1 MKQAFETTWD
11 ILKFAIAVMLLAFI
25 FKAVVF
31 QPFVVDGISM
41 EPDYHNG
48 EYIIVNKFVY
58 KVSKPNRGD
67 VIILRPPDVQDVTY
81 IKRIIGLP
89 GDTVKISGGNV
100 YINGKILNEPYLT
113 PGDTTITTDANLSQG
128 VKLGDS
134 EYWVMGDNRNHSSD
148 SRVFGPLPKD
158 NIVGK
163 AWLIVYPKQ
172 YFGLV
177 KHISYSLGITS

>member
-41 EPDYHNG
+41 EPTYHNG
-48 EYIIVNKFVY
+48 EYLIVNKLVY
-58 KVSKPNRGD
+58 KLEKPNRGD
-67 VIILRPPDVQDVTY
+67 VVVLRPPDAQDVTY

-89 GDTVKISGGNV
+89 GDTIKISSGNV
-100 YINGKILNEPYLT
+100 YVNGQILNESYLAS
-113 PGDTTITTDANLSQG
+113 GDTTTTTNTNLSQG
-128 VKLGDS
+128 IKLADN

-172 YFGLV
+172 DFGLA
-177 KHISYSLGITS
+177 KHISY